1 MRLFTLLAALSL
13 SAGSS
18 AQQPPAQQETA
29 PVFTPEGFRAHVEFL
44 ADDLLEGRDTGT
56 RGYDIA
62 AKYVATQFQALGL
75 RPGANG
81 SWYQQVPFIIAR
93 QGAQPARLT
102 IGGRTFTSGQEVLV
116 YPSTVEASQNV
127 EAPVVF
133 AGYGI
138 DMPSHGFDDY
148 RGLDVRGKIVAVL
161 SGSPLG
167 TQSEMGAHLN
177 AEKARMAEKRGA
189 IGMVT
194 ILTRQ
199 AATTTPWARRIAG
212 LREPSFAWVGR
223 DGTAFQRAPGIRVAG
238 TLDTPAAEALF
249 AGARRPLAAVLEEA
263 AREGGKPKGFALKP
277 SLRFERQS
285 EIGRTTSPNVIGF
298 IPGSD
303 PALANEYVLLMAHLD
318 HEGVDPSATG
328 DKIYNGAMDNA
339 TGTAT
344 LIEVAKAMMA
354 SPDRPR
360 RPILLAAVTA
370 EEKGLLGSEYLARNP
385 VVAGGKVV
393 GVVNLDMPVLLYDFQ
408 DLIAFGSN
416 HSTLGPIVARAV
428 AQANVALAPDPM
440 PEQGLFTRSDH
451 YRFVQAGVPSVFLM
465 TGFGNG
471 GEQVWKD
478 FFAKHY
484 HKPSDQPDLPFN
496 WNAAAKFAR
505 INYLIAREI
514 ADAPEA
520 PRWYSDS
527 FFGKAV
533 GGKQPRATRPRG

>member
-1 MRLFTLLAALSL
+1 MRFLPVFLAVSALSL
-13 SAGSS
+13 SAVSS
-18 AQQPPAQQETA
+18 AQQESGPL
-29 PVFTPEGFRAHVEFL
+29 FTPEAFRAHVDFL
-44 ADDLLEGRDTGT
+44 ADDLLEGRDTGS

-62 AKYVATQFQALGL
+62 ARYVATQFQALGVQ
-75 RPGANG
+75 PGANG
-81 SWYQQVPFIIAR
+81 SWYQQVPFIVAR
-93 QGAQPARLT
+93 QGAQPARIT
-102 IGGRTFTSGQEVLV
+102 IGGRTFANAQEVLV
-116 YPSTVEASQNV
+116 YPSTIEASQNV

-138 DMPSHGFDDY
+138 DMPSRGFNDY

-212 LREPSFAWVGR
+212 LREPSYAWVQR
-223 DGTAFQRAPGIRVAG
+223 DGNAFQRAPGIRVAG
-238 TLDTPAAEALF
+238 TLDTVAAEALF
-249 AGARRPLAAVLEEA
+249 AGARRPLSAVLDEA

-277 SLRFERQS
+277 TLRFERQS
-285 EIGRTTSPNVIGF
+285 EIGRTTSPNVIGL

-318 HEGVDPSATG
+318 HEGVDPNATG

-354 SPDRPR
+354 SGNRPR
-360 RPILLAAVTA
+360 RPILLAAVTG

-385 VVAGGKVV
+385 VVTGGGKVV
-393 GVVNLDMPVLLYDFQ
+393 GVVNLDMPILLYDFQ
-408 DLIAFGSN
+408 DLIAFGSD
-416 HSTLGPIVARAV
+416 HSTLGPIVSRAV
-428 AQANVALAPDPM
+428 AQANVTLSPDPL
-440 PEQGLFTRSDH
+440 PQEGLFTRSDH

-465 TGFGNG
+465 TGFG
-471 GEQVWKD
+471 GEGAQKFRD
-478 FFAKHY
+478 FLATHY

-520 PRWYSDS
+520 PRWYGDS
-527 FFGKAV
+527 FFGQAV
-533 GGKQPRATRPRG
+533 GGNQPRATRPTR

>member
-1 MRLFTLLAALSL
+1 MRFLPLLAAAALTL
-13 SAGSS
+13 PAASS
-18 AQQPPAQQETA
+18 AQQEAG
-29 PVFTPEGFRAHVEFL
+29 PVFSPEAFRGHVDFL
-44 ADDLLEGRDTGT
+44 ADDLLEGRDTGS

-62 AKYVATQFQALGL
+62 AKYVATQFQALGV

-81 SWYQQVPFIIAR
+81 SWYQQVPFIVAR
-93 QGAQPARLT
+93 QTAQPARVT

-116 YPSTVEASQNV
+116 YPSTVEANQNV

-138 DMPSHGFDDY
+138 DMPSRGFNDY
-148 RGLDVRGKIVAVL
+148 RGLDVRGKVVAVL

-189 IGMVT
+189 IGMIT

-199 AATTTPWARRIAG
+199 ASTTTPWARRIAG

-223 DGTAFQRAPGIRVAG
+223 DGSAFQRAPGIRVAG

-249 AGARRPLAAVLEEA
+249 AGARRPLSAILDEA

-285 EIGRTTSPNVIGF
+285 EIGRTTSPNVIGM

-328 DKIYNGAMDNA
+328 DNIYNGAMDNA

-354 SPDRPR
+354 SGNRSR
-360 RPILLAAVTA
+360 RSILLAAVTG

-385 VVAGGKVV
+385 VVTGGKVV
-393 GVVNLDMPVLLYDFQ
+393 GVVNLDMPVLLYDFS

-416 HSTLGPIVARAV
+416 HSTLGPIVERAV
-428 AQANVALAPDPM
+428 AQANVTLTPDPL
-440 PEQGLFTRSDH
+440 PQEGLFTRSDH

-465 TGFGNG
+465 TGFG
-471 GEQVWKD
+471 GEGAQRFKD
-478 FFAKHY
+478 FLATHY

-514 ADAPEA
+514 AEAPEA

-527 FFGKAV
+527 FFGQAV
-533 GGKQPRATRPRG
+533 GGNQPKATRTVR